1 MKKELLEKIVF
12 EKFKDYCFMNAED
25 FKKTV
30 AKYNINATKVWV
42 YITKHQVSKYGTTLI
57 GRHCKCGRYTPKKRR
72 V

>member
-12 EKFKDYCFMNAED
+12 EKFKDYCFVNAED

-42 YITKHQVSKYGTTLI
+42 YITKHQVKKYGTTLI
-57 GRHCKCGRYTPKKRR
+57 GRHCKSGKYTPKKRK